1 MAIFDNDF
9 ISRILGG
16 QPSSG
21 QPVNSQTPSAASIA
35 MPSLQNAQAQDYQNA
50 MMGRMGQLGML
61 LVAAGQ
67 RMTPKERATIFA
79 QAPQYMDG
87 IQGDVM
93 NAAQARLMNA
103 RSQQEQDEQA
113 RQAAIDAK
121 LTDPAFLQGLGI
133 KPQIAEAL
141 GPAGVRK
148 LIENQALSNTDDAQL
163 DRRYKQ
169 AQIDHLLAPPAR
181 ATPTPQ
187 MVDLPGGGKGWATP
201 GSADVVPI
209 GGAGKGGTDPEAA
222 KRTEAEDKNLTYAK
236 EAIAAHKILSNPTY
250 SGDLTSG
257 YKAKVNM
264 IPALNGSWAGEKY
277 LTGDAQANSFVDS
290 VVRPRSGA
298 VVSPSE
304 MADKKRIFTPM
315 AGDSQ
320 DRLFEKAQMRAQH
333 IQSLIAGANPADRPM
348 LQQAYQDSLAE
359 LQKMAGGSQKQTQST
374 ASRPIIAGPNGHR
387 LQLSADG
394 KRWEDIGR

>member
-21 QPVNSQTPSAASIA
+21 QPVNSQSPSAASIA
-35 MPSLQNAQAQDYQNA
+35 MPALQNAQAQDYQNA
-50 MMGRMGQLGML
+50 MMNRMGQLGML

-67 RMTPKERATIFA
+67 RMTPKERATIIA
-79 QAPQYMDG
+79 QAPQYMGG
-87 IQGDVM
+87 IQGDVQ
-93 NAAQARLMNA
+93 NAAQARLMA
-103 RSQQEQDEQA
+103 IRAQQEQTEQA
-113 RQAAIDAK
+113 RQASVDAK
-121 LTDPAFLQGLGI
+121 LSDPAYLAGLGI
-133 KPQIAEAL
+133 KPEVADAIGSE
-141 GPAGVRK
+141 GIKK
-148 LIENQALSNTDDAQL
+148 LIVNQALANTPDAQL

-169 AQIDHLLAPPAR
+169 AQIDHLLTPPAK
-181 ATPTPQ
+181 AGPTPQ

-201 GSADVVPI
+201 GSTDVVPI

-236 EAIAAHKILSNPTY
+236 EAIAAHKILSNPNY

-257 YKAKVNM
+257 YKNKVNM
-264 IPALNGSWAGEKY
+264 IPTLEGSWAGEKY

-298 VVSPSE
+298 VVSASE

-315 AGDSQ
+315 PGDSQ
-320 DRLFEKAQMRAQH
+320 DRLFQKAQMRAQH

-348 LQQAYQDSLAE
+348 LQKAYEDSLAE
-359 LQKMAGGSQKQTQST
+359 LQQMANDYQKKPQGSAPAMPKVKSITQ
-374 ASRPIIAGPNGHR
+374 IN
-387 LQLSADG
+387 
-394 KRWEDIGR
+394 